1 MFIRSLLVSV
11 LSATLITATSAVV
24 GNLAFAPTIK
34 EPAVEAASNLPHS
47 VLRLPNVHPGRD
59 PIYAYAKQVLTMALD
74 ATADEYGTFELIVSE
89 QEVAQERQLRSL
101 EHSMLDVTWSV
112 TSIEREKQHKAI
124 RIPLMGGLF
133 GMRTLFIRAND
144 TRFNE
149 PLSLAALKTMRAV
162 QGYDWPDTRIFR
174 HNNIPVL
181 ETTYRA
187 SFRIVAEGFA
197 DMFPRS
203 VLEIQNEWD
212 NLSPGDNLAI
222 EPHLVIHYD
231 SPMFFFVSSDREDLA
246 TRIAKGLL
254 ILLETGE
261 LQQSLYALEVYKQ
274 SLALLEN
281 RQRIELENPLL
292 SEQSRQALATY
303 LPYFTGTPKP

>member
-1 MFIRSLLVSV
+1 MLLRNLLVFI
-11 LSATLITATSAVV
+11 LSATFINATSVVVHNSAFATTIKDAVV
-24 GNLAFAPTIK
+24 ETS
-34 EPAVEAASNLPHS
+34 SNLPHS

-59 PIYAYAKQVLTMALD
+59 PIYAHAKQVLTMALD
-74 ATADEYGTFELIVSE
+74 ATTEEYGTFELIVSE
-89 QEVAQERQLRSL
+89 QEVAQDRQLRSL
-101 EHSMLDVTWSV
+101 EHGLLDVTWSV
-112 TSIEREKQHKAI
+112 TSVEREKQHKAI

-133 GMRTLFIRAND
+133 GMRALFIRADD

-149 PLSLAALKTMRAV
+149 TLSVDALKNMRAV
-162 QGYDWPDTRIFR
+162 QGYDWPDTRILR
-174 HNNIPVL
+174 HNDIPVL

-203 VLEIQNEWD
+203 VLEIHNEMN
-212 NLSPGDNLAI
+212 NLSPDDNLAI
-222 EPHLVIHYD
+222 EPHLIIHYD
-231 SPMFFFVSSDREDLA
+231 NPMFFFVSSDRDDLA

-254 ILLETGE
+254 ILIETGE
-261 LQQSLYALEVYKQ
+261 LQQTLYELDIYKQ
-274 SLALLEN
+274 SLALMEN

-303 LPYFTGTPKP
+303 LPYFGGSSSN